1 MATITK
7 VLGVGKGYVD
17 AQYDTKKR
25 YRRSGGTVAWRCNN
39 PGNVKYGKFAVRYGA
54 VGHDT
59 GGHAVFPTVDHG
71 EKARYGLLFNED
83 SRYYNLTLQKAISIY
98 APTSDGNDPGSYV
111 NFLLKGAT
119 YKKTQKLMT
128 FTEDQRQYLLKRM
141 ALMEGYKIGKVTLL
155 TAEM

>member
-1 MATITK
+1 MPTITK
-7 VLGVGKGYVD
+7 VLRVGKGYIEVE
-17 AQYDTKKR
+17 YDNKKR

-83 SRYYNLTLQKAISIY
+83 SRYYKLTLQKAISIY
-98 APTSDGNDPGSYV
+98 APTSDGNDPDSYV

-119 YKKTQKLMT
+119 YKKTQKLMD
-128 FTEDQRQYLLKRM
+128 FTEDQRLFLLIRM
-141 ALMEGYKIGKVTLL
+141 ALMEGWKEGVVKQL
-155 TAEM
+155 